1 MPQSALV
8 GERSLLGSH
17 VKNFERP
24 TNRNTGIAPVGG
36 MPWGTHF
43 CHFYET
49 KEDLL
54 DVVIPFFKAG
64 LESKEYCLWAVLYPL
79 TEEEAMNALRRAVP
93 AADRH
98 IAAGDI
104 EIVRSSAWYRRDGKF
119 DVERVIGATREKVAQ
134 ALPKGYA
141 GVRLSGNESWPMTTD
156 WKKFSEYELRL
167 NQLLAGER
175 MIVLCSYSLSSATAA
190 HAFEVARIHQF
201 AVAKR
206 RGKWELLKQP

>member
-1 MPQSALV
+1 
-8 GERSLLGSH
+8 
-17 VKNFERP
+17 
-24 TNRNTGIAPVGG
+24 

-54 DVVIPFFKAG
+54 DVVIPYFKAG
-64 LESKEYCLWAVLYPL
+64 LESNEYCLWAVLYPL
-79 TEEEAMNALRRAVP
+79 TEEDATNALRLAMP
-93 AADRH
+93 AADQH

-104 EIVRSSAWYRRDGKF
+104 QIVRYSEWYQKDGRF
-119 DVERVIGATREKVAQ
+119 DVERVIGASREKVAQ
-134 ALPKGYA
+134 ALAKGYA
-141 GVRLSGNESWPMTTD
+141 GVRLSGNECWPMKTG
-156 WKKFSEYELRL
+156 WKEFSQYELRL

-175 MIVLCSYSLSSATAA
+175 MLVLCSYSLSSATAA

-206 RGKWELLKQP
+206 SGRWELLKQPLAGGSS